1 MVSKGYAL
9 RVALV
14 RLVSMAMAVWIT
26 LSSAALAH
34 ELIPTIGDMEVRDGQ
49 LLFSL
54 NGDFESIVAGVDQ
67 AEAARANVDEDV
79 SSPAYDALRALGPDA
94 FAREITAFWPEM
106 AQTMRVLI
114 DGQVVPLV
122 LGDIAVPEVGVVEIV
137 RQSTVMFAAP
147 LPEGAQAMQIDWP
160 AAYGVLV
167 LRQQGVAG
175 GWDGYLT
182 GGLSEQVALA
192 GGSAPRFW
200 QTLARYIP
208 SGVGRFIPTVS
219 GVAPALEAVFFVLGL
234 FMLATRPPLAFL
246 AARASWSFRL
256 AALLGAFTLGHTV
269 ALVVAVMTGLS
280 LPALVLGP
288 LLAGSLFY
296 VGAAH
301 VLGLPRQRFFVALFG
316 VVHGLAFAEAFAAFM
331 LRDAGM
337 LAALAGYVIGLQIG
351 QLAVITLVYILCA
364 SAIWS
369 SERGTASTRLA
380 LGYLA
385 VTALIGW
392 GAFILPAGQ
401 AQQALLPLLMIGM
414 VLALLCAASSRV
426 RSTGRGPQRF
436 DSFRQI
442 AALPASSAI
451 AVLGAIWLVQHLMG

>member
-9 RVALV
+9 RVALA
-14 RLVSMAMAVWIT
+14 RLVSMVAVVWIT
-26 LSSAALAH
+26 LASAVPAH
-34 ELIPTIGDMEVRDGQ
+34 ELIPTIGDMEAHDGQ

-54 NGDFESIVAGVDQ
+54 NGDFESIVAGIDQ

-94 FAREITAFWPEM
+94 FAREIAAFWPEM

-114 DGQVVPLV
+114 DGQAVPLV
-122 LGDIAVPEVGVVEIV
+122 LGDIEVPEVGVVEIV

-147 LPEGAQAMQIDWP
+147 LPEGAQTMQIDWP

-200 QTLARYIP
+200 QTLTRYIP
-208 SGVGRFIPTVS
+208 AGVGRFIPTVS
-219 GVAPALEAVFFVLGL
+219 GGTLALEGFLFVLGL

-246 AARASWSFRL
+246 AARASWSLRL
-256 AALLGAFTLGHTV
+256 AALSGAFTLGHTV
-269 ALVVAVMTGLS
+269 ALVVATMTGLS
-280 LPALVLGP
+280 LPSVVLGP
-288 LLAGSLFY
+288 VLAGSLMY

-301 VLGLPRQRFFVALFG
+301 VLGLPRQRLCVALFG
-316 VVHGLAFAEAFAAFM
+316 LVYGLAFAEALAAFM
-331 LRDAGM
+331 LRDAGA
-337 LAALAGYVIGLQIG
+337 LAALVGYVIGLQLG
-351 QLAVITLVYILCA
+351 QLAVIGLVYVLCA

-369 SERGTASTRLA
+369 SERGRASTRLA
-380 LGYLA
+380 LAYLG
-385 VTALIGW
+385 VVALMGW
-392 GAFILPAGQ
+392 RALMLPGGQ
-401 AQQALLPLLMIGM
+401 AQQALLPLLMIAM
-414 VLALLCAASSRV
+414 VLAVLCAASSRV

-451 AVLGAIWLVQHLMG
+451 AVLGAIWFVQQLMG